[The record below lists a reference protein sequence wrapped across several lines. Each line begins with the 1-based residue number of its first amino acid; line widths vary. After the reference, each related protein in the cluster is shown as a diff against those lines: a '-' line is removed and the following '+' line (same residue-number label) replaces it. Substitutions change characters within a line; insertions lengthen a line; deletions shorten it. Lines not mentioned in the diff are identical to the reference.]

1 MESLLDIIKSK
12 RTHVVRLANRN
23 GAEGEIFL
31 AEKMAD
37 WLPRPKGKALQV
49 LLSALRE
56 SGIIIKR
63 SSFDAIALPSYYQID
78 FSDLLQVKAAL
89 PLMNFIEIKSAN
101 QSRVK
106 PGFEGFFFA
115 LTESEISAADQL
127 GVRHVVVLYNK
138 LTEEVLFTSV
148 TEIMARAKSST
159 WQVSIQL

>member
-106 PGFEGFFFA
+106 PGFEGFF
-115 LTESEISAADQL
+115 S
-127 GVRHVVVLYNK
+127 R
-138 LTEEVLFTSV
+138 
-148 TEIMARAKSST
+148 
-159 WQVSIQL
+159 